1 MSTPSMVTATNPL
14 PHHLHYGYSPHHQGY
29 PPPPHPY
36 GGSSNARLLN
46 RSPRLTNGHYSFTN
60 GISGIGGSTTQPS
73 TVLKPAP
80 PRTEGSNAP
89 TSSVL
94 PPSRKRQ
101 RGPDWVEFYKNGLPK
116 EVIVIDDDDGDDG
129 GGPTVMPSSMTRGRV
144 STRHHPRSAVNPQT
158 SQNDHQPASKR
169 RKMAL
174 SRTTT
179 YDPALQARRSSSVAQ
194 VYNRSVSAGA
204 PTISTDRTT
213 SAVHTT
219 APTSMGSNYS
229 HAETAAHQPYGVSGP
244 ATAKRRRTRKQL
256 ADEAKKTERQ
266 GDAYSNYFP
275 PPKPP
280 IKSRDVQVSVV
291 QDVGLSPVNLS
302 QSS

>member
-1 MSTPSMVTATNPL
+1 MVTGTNPL

-36 GGSSNARLLN
+36 GGNSNAKMLN
-46 RSPRLTNGHYSFTN
+46 CSPRLTNGHYSFTN
-60 GISGIGGSTTQPS
+60 GIPGIGGSTTQSS

-80 PRTEGSNAP
+80 PRTEGSNAL
-89 TSSVL
+89 TSSAL

-116 EVIVIDDDDGDDG
+116 EVIVIDDDDDDNDAG
-129 GGPTVMPSSMTRGRV
+129 VGPTVMPSTMTRGRIP
-144 STRHHPRSAVNPQT
+144 TKNHPRSAVNPQA

-169 RKMAL
+169 RKMAV

-179 YDPALQARRSSSVAQ
+179 YDPALQARLSSSVAQ
-194 VYNRSVSAGA
+194 VFYSSASAGA

-229 HAETAAHQPYGVSGP
+229 HAETAAHQSYDVSGP

-256 ADEAKKTERQ
+256 ADEAKKLEMERQ

-280 IKSRDVQVSVV
+280 IKARDVQVSVV
-291 QDVGLSPVNLS
+291 QDVGSPR
-302 QSS
+302 